1 MKENPLNQ
9 LGMLGQSMWL
19 DYIRRRM
26 IMSGELRR
34 LIEKDGLRGI
44 TSNPAIFE
52 KAISGSHDYDRDVR
66 VMALAEKDV
75 RDIYQALSLRDVQS
89 AADEFQ
95 ALYDKTNGQDGYVSL
110 EVNPHLAYDTKGTI
124 EEARR
129 LWRALDR
136 RNVFI
141 KVPATLEGLPA
152 IRQLI
157 SEGINVNVT
166 LLFGLPRYRQVAE
179 AYMAGLE
186 DRISR
191 GESVT
196 GVHSVA
202 SFFLSRIDVLVDPM
216 LERLIKA
223 GGRKGELATE
233 LHGEIAVAS
242 AKIAYQIYREITNAK
257 RWKKLAQQGAAM
269 QRLLWAST
277 STKNPDYSDVKYV
290 EQLIGRDTIT
300 TLPLETLDAYRD
312 HGNPKARL
320 EDGVDKARDV
330 LARLPELGIEIDAVT
345 QQLENEGIQKFIKP
359 FDQLLKTLDQEVT
372 DTRTERVDDQQF
384 ALGGYRATVEKRLDK
399 LEDQEFASKLW
410 RKDATLWK
418 ADAKTQQQ
426 IRESLGWLHV
436 AEKMESQL
444 GSLADF
450 VSEIQRAGFQH
461 VVHMG
466 MGGSSLAPL
475 LFSRTFKPG
484 KDGLPLTVLDT
495 TDPATIRQIEHSV
508 SVKDTLFIVASKSG
522 TTAEP
527 LAFGEYFYAQVKQL
541 KGADAGENFVT
552 ITDPDSPLVGLA
564 RERGYRRSFLN
575 FHDIGGRY
583 SALSWFGLLP
593 AGLMGLDVAELLAR
607 ALRMSHACRSCVPA
621 ADNPGLV
628 LGATLGELAQRKRD
642 KVTLIMPPAI
652 ATFGLWLE
660 QLLAEST
667 GKEGRGVLPIATEPL
682 GKPAAYGD
690 DRLFIYLRLPDANP
704 ELEGCVAA
712 LREAD
717 QPVIT
722 IQLADRSDLGQE
734 FFRWEVATA
743 TAGAV
748 LGLNPFDQP
757 NVQESKDN
765 TNRLLEKASHDG
777 ALPSEESS
785 AISAEVFGEFLA
797 QAHPGD
803 YLSLLAYLPE
813 TEATNKALQII
824 RVQLR
829 DALKL
834 ATTVGYG
841 PRYLHST
848 GQFHKG
854 GPNSGLFV
862 MLTADDSTDVAIPGK
877 PFGFSVFKRAQALG
891 DFEALKKHGQ
901 HVVRI
906 HLSDVAKG
914 LEDVLCAVQNTV
926 ARERGH

>member
-179 AYMAGLE
+179 AYMAGLG

-345 QQLENEGIQKFIKP
+345 QQLENEGITKFSEP
-359 FDQLLKTLDQEVT
+359 FDKL
-372 DTRTERVDDQQF
+372 F
-384 ALGGYRATVEKRLDK
+384 AA
-399 LEDQEFASKLW
+399 
-410 RKDATLWK
+410 
-418 ADAKTQQQ
+418 
-426 IRESLGWLHV
+426 
-436 AEKMESQL
+436 
-444 GSLADF
+444 
-450 VSEIQRAGFQH
+450 
-461 VVHMG
+461 
-466 MGGSSLAPL
+466 
-475 LFSRTFKPG
+475 
-484 KDGLPLTVLDT
+484 
-495 TDPATIRQIEHSV
+495 
-508 SVKDTLFIVASKSG
+508 
-522 TTAEP
+522 
-527 LAFGEYFYAQVKQL
+527 
-541 KGADAGENFVT
+541 
-552 ITDPDSPLVGLA
+552 
-564 RERGYRRSFLN
+564 
-575 FHDIGGRY
+575 
-583 SALSWFGLLP
+583 
-593 AGLMGLDVAELLAR
+593 
-607 ALRMSHACRSCVPA
+607 
-621 ADNPGLV
+621 
-628 LGATLGELAQRKRD
+628 
-642 KVTLIMPPAI
+642 
-652 ATFGLWLE
+652 LE
-660 QLLAEST
+660 Q
-667 GKEGRGVLPIATEPL
+667 R
-682 GKPAAYGD
+682 
-690 DRLFIYLRLPDANP
+690 RL
-704 ELEGCVAA
+704 
-712 LREAD
+712 
-717 QPVIT
+717 QSQT
-722 IQLADRSDLGQE
+722 
-734 FFRWEVATA
+734 
-743 TAGAV
+743 
-748 LGLNPFDQP
+748 
-757 NVQESKDN
+757 
-765 TNRLLEKASHDG
+765 
-777 ALPSEESS
+777 
-785 AISAEVFGEFLA
+785 
-797 QAHPGD
+797 
-803 YLSLLAYLPE
+803 
-813 TEATNKALQII
+813 
-824 RVQLR
+824 
-829 DALKL
+829 
-834 ATTVGYG
+834 
-841 PRYLHST
+841 
-848 GQFHKG
+848 
-854 GPNSGLFV
+854 
-862 MLTADDSTDVAIPGK
+862 
-877 PFGFSVFKRAQALG
+877 
-891 DFEALKKHGQ
+891 
-901 HVVRI
+901 
-906 HLSDVAKG
+906 
-914 LEDVLCAVQNTV
+914 
-926 ARERGH
+926 